1 VAFAADR
8 QFWTP
13 QSRRIRQTR
22 PASDG
27 RFSIKGLPAGDY
39 LLAALTDVERDEWFD
54 PAFLAQLV
62 PAAVRVT
69 LSDGVVT
76 TQNLRIR

>member
-1 VAFAADR
+1 
-8 QFWTP
+8 
-13 QSRRIRQTR
+13 
-22 PASDG
+22 
-27 RFSIKGLPAGDY
+27 
-39 LLAALTDVERDEWFD
+39 VERDEWFD

-69 LSDGVVT
+69 LSDGAAT

>member
-1 VAFAADR
+1 VAFAADQ

-27 RFSIKGLPAGDY
+27 RFSITGLPAGEY
-39 LLAALTDVERDEWFD
+39 QIAALTDVEPGEWFD

-69 LSDGVVT
+69 MRDGGT
-76 TQNLRIR
+76 ITQNLRIR